1 MNPNPG
7 SADQHASSAY
17 ARFGGAC
24 LRIGGAYLR
33 LSKVARIRLVTL
45 LCLWLA
51 WEALAGSG
59 LVFKGVVPSSFTVLH
74 AAAGQLADAAFYGHL
89 WRTFYEV
96 MSGFTI
102 GTLSGVAIGLAMGLS
117 NFFGRMLHPWL
128 NVLAPTPKIIFL
140 PVLMILFGVEIGSKV
155 AMAAISAF
163 FPVVVAT
170 FDGALQVPPVLI
182 RVARSFN
189 VARWQ
194 LVSKVYLPS
203 MLPAV
208 VTGMRLGL
216 GVAIIGTLLAEIKLS
231 NRGLGFL
238 AIQQYEAFH
247 IADLYAV
254 LLIIFT
260 LAVLANALIGRL
272 SARLR

>member
-1 MNPNPG
+1 VNA
-7 SADQHASSAY
+7 SAERALAPQRRRAVT
-17 ARFGGAC
+17 FGP
-24 LRIGGAYLR
+24 
-33 LSKVARIRLVTL
+33 VNRIRALTL
-45 LCLWLA
+45 ACAWLA
-51 WEALAGSG
+51 WEALARSG
-59 LVFKGVVPSSFTVLH
+59 LVFEGVVPSSFTVLRS
-74 AAAGQLADAAFYGHL
+74 AAEQLADSAFYGHL
-89 WRTFYEV
+89 WRSAYEIMV
-96 MSGFTI
+96 GFAI
-102 GTLSGVAIGLAMGLS
+102 ATLSGIAVGLAMGLS
-117 NFFGRMLHPWL
+117 GFCGRMLHPWL

-170 FDGALQVPPVLI
+170 FDGALQVPPVLV
-182 RVARSFN
+182 RVAKSFK
-189 VARWQ
+189 ASRWH
-194 LVSKVYLPS
+194 LMSKVYLPS

-238 AIQQYEAFH
+238 AIQRYEAFH
-247 IADLYAV
+247 IPDLYAV
-254 LLIIFT
+254 LLITFA

-272 SARLR
+272 AARLR